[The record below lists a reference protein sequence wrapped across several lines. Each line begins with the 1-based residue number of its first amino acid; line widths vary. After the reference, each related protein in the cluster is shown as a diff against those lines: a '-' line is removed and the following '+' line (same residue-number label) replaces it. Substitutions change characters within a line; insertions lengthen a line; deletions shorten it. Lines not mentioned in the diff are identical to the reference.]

1 MKIRTI
7 QMRSSAPALSKF
19 TRLWVI
25 SRTCPTSVPLHL
37 LCLPSRRFFWLCT
50 AGFIPAFLSQLT
62 CSHFTGKL
70 HFPWPLPLKW
80 PPTLI
85 LIDLQQTIFRKT
97 FKKFYPKAS
106 HSFIFEPIHKW
117 LRFYSIMYGLLS
129 RSTHRW
135 RKIMKTKVSQ
145 TRMCSSYQTYRSCPL

>member
-85 LIDLQQTIFRKT
+85 LIRSGPFTAYVT
-97 FKKFYPKAS
+97 
-106 HSFIFEPIHKW
+106 HETTSFTYLFPCTLSSFPPSWIKSPLLLMS
-117 LRFYSIMYGLLS
+117 LRFSLYLSALLPLGFILC
-129 RSTHRW
+129 RW
-135 RKIMKTKVSQ
+135 DSASLQSMEGA
-145 TRMCSSYQTYRSCPL
+145 

>member
-1 MKIRTI
+1 
-7 QMRSSAPALSKF
+7 MRSSAPALSKF

-85 LIDLQQTIFRKT
+85 LIRSGPFTAYVTHETTSFTYLFPCTLSSSPPILN
-97 FKKFYPKAS
+97 KKS
-106 HSFIFEPIHKW
+106 SFAHVTQVLSLPQRTPSFGLYTLS
-117 LRFYSIMYGLLS
+117 LRFCLS
-129 RSTHRW
+129 AVDGGRL
-135 RKIMKTKVSQ
+135 
-145 TRMCSSYQTYRSCPL
+145 SYFM